1 MNYPQLLL
9 RFFGLRGN
17 VKKTETEISRMQ
29 NEKLRTLLR
38 YAWSNSAY
46 YRRRF
51 MEAGITEEQLATL
64 PLCSFP
70 TTDKAELL
78 THFDELVTVPELQQ
92 EALRRFD
99 AAEGERQ
106 AAYLGKYHL
115 VHTSGSTG
123 KPSYFVYDEA
133 AWSEMLLAIIRG
145 ALWNMS
151 AFAIIKLLLRG
162 PRIAYLAATDGRY
175 GGALAVTDGVSGLR
189 AKQLSLDIKTPLS
202 EWVDRMRAFQPNIV
216 IGYPS
221 AIKILGELV
230 EEGKLTLQVERIISC
245 GEPLCANTRHYL
257 NEVFHAPII
266 NFYGAGE
273 SLALGV
279 EDGDESGMTLFDDLN
294 CIEVVDG
301 EMYVTCL
308 YNFVQP
314 LIRYRLTDALRLRTS
329 NGPFG
334 KADILMGRDEDMLW
348 FASDAGERD
357 FLHPLAIEGF
367 CIEGLRDFQFVQTG
381 EASFT
386 MLAETS
392 EGADHAA
399 IEAQMQQLMKEI
411 LEEKQLSYVRFAVE
425 IVDHIRPDPR
435 TGKKKLIL
443 TAKEACA

>member
-17 VKKTETEISRMQ
+17 VKKTKTEISRMQ

-38 YAWSNSAY
+38 YAWRNSTY

-99 AAEGERQ
+99 VAEGERQ

-230 EEGKLTLQVERIISC
+230 EE
-245 GEPLCANTRHYL
+245 
-257 NEVFHAPII
+257 
-266 NFYGAGE
+266 
-273 SLALGV
+273 
-279 EDGDESGMTLFDDLN
+279 
-294 CIEVVDG
+294 
-301 EMYVTCL
+301 
-308 YNFVQP
+308 
-314 LIRYRLTDALRLRTS
+314 
-329 NGPFG
+329 
-334 KADILMGRDEDMLW
+334 
-348 FASDAGERD
+348 
-357 FLHPLAIEGF
+357 
-367 CIEGLRDFQFVQTG
+367 
-381 EASFT
+381 
-386 MLAETS
+386 
-392 EGADHAA
+392 
-399 IEAQMQQLMKEI
+399 
-411 LEEKQLSYVRFAVE
+411 
-425 IVDHIRPDPR
+425 
-435 TGKKKLIL
+435 
-443 TAKEACA
+443 